1 MILKSLKNSHS
12 YLIILF
18 LLFSI
23 LFFIP
28 SFFTSQ
34 FQNIENKFPFYSILL
49 LVISAILTFFHSIGL
64 NNLIYDKDI
73 IKKPNF
79 VLAFVFL
86 LLNTT
91 FVTNH
96 KMMLISFVLLFF
108 LNFLLQLY
116 KQKQPFSI
124 VFNAGIL
131 LSILS
136 FYLPNILLLF
146 PIILISTLIFRNIN
160 WRINTIS
167 ILSLFVPYFFL
178 WSYQIFTETELYFP
192 VFEFNFKLFNFSIEE
207 LELHQKIWFSV
218 LSLVSLLS
226 FFEIFRWMY
235 KKSIRSRESFTI
247 IILYFLF
254 SVFIFLFSGKEET
267 VILIVTPLS
276 VIIGNYFVYHIKIR
290 WSEFIFFLFLFSS
303 IFYRITMINM

>member
-49 LVISAILTFFHSIGL
+49 VVISAILTFFHSIGL

-167 ILSLFVPYFFL
+167 ILSLFVPYLFL

-254 SVFIFLFSGKEET
+254 SVFIFLFSGKEES

>member
-146 PIILISTLIFRNIN
+146 PIILISALIFRNIN

-167 ILSLFVPYFFL
+167 TLSLFVPYLFL
-178 WSYQIFTETELYFP
+178 WTYQIFTKTELYFP

-207 LELHQKIWFSV
+207 LGLHQKIWFSV

-254 SVFIFLFSGKEET
+254 SVFIFLFSGKEES

-276 VIIGNYFVYHIKIR
+276 VIIGNYFVYHVKIR

>member
-34 FQNIENKFPFYSILL
+34 FQNIENKFPFYSISL

-254 SVFIFLFSGKEET
+254 SVFIFLFSGKEES

>member
-28 SFFTSQ
+28 SFFTLQ
-34 FQNIENKFPFYSILL
+34 FQSIENQFPFYSILL
-49 LVISAILTFFHSIGL
+49 LLISATLTFFHSIGL
-64 NNLIYDKDI
+64 NNLIYDKDV

-91 FVTNH
+91 FVINH

-108 LNFLLQLY
+108 LNYLLKLY
-116 KQKQPFSI
+116 KQKQPFAL

-136 FYLPNILLLF
+136 LYIPNILLLF
-146 PIILISTLIFRNIN
+146 PIIFISTLIFGNMD
-160 WRINTIS
+160 WRVITIS
-167 ILSLFVPYFFL
+167 ILSLFTPYFFL
-178 WSYQIFTETELYFP
+178 WSYQIFTQTELYFP
-192 VFEFNFKLFNFSIEE
+192 IFEFDFKLFNFSIEE
-207 LELHQKIWFSV
+207 LELNQKIWFSV
-218 LSLVSLLS
+218 LLLVSLLS
-226 FFEIFRWMY
+226 FFELFRWIY
-235 KKSIRSRESFTI
+235 KKSIKSRESFTI
-247 IILYFLF
+247 IILYFIF
-254 SVFIFLFSGKEET
+254 SMFIFLFSEKEES

-276 VIIGNYFVYHIKIR
+276 IIISNYFVYHKKIR
-290 WSEFIFFLFLFSS
+290 LSEFIFFLFLFSS

>member
-28 SFFTSQ
+28 SFFTLQ
-34 FQNIENKFPFYSILL
+34 FQSIENQFPFYSILL
-49 LVISAILTFFHSIGL
+49 LLISATLTFFHSIGL

-91 FVTNH
+91 FVINH

-108 LNFLLQLY
+108 LNYLLKLY
-116 KQKQPFSI
+116 KQKQPFAL

-136 FYLPNILLLF
+136 LYIPNILLLF
-146 PIILISTLIFRNIN
+146 PIIFISSLIFGNMD
-160 WRINTIS
+160 WRVITIS
-167 ILSLFVPYFFL
+167 ILSLFTPYFFL
-178 WSYQIFTETELYFP
+178 WSYQIFTQTELYFP
-192 VFEFNFKLFNFSIEE
+192 IFEFDFKLFNFNIEE
-207 LELHQKIWFSV
+207 LELNQKIWFSV
-218 LSLVSLLS
+218 LLLVSLLS
-226 FFEIFRWMY
+226 FFELFRWIY
-235 KKSIRSRESFTI
+235 KKSIKSRESFTI
-247 IILYFLF
+247 IILYFIF
-254 SVFIFLFSGKEET
+254 SMFIFLFSEKEES

-276 VIIGNYFVYHIKIR
+276 IIISNYFVYHKKIR
-290 WSEFIFFLFLFSS
+290 LSEFIFFLFLFSS

>member
-28 SFFTSQ
+28 SFFTLQ
-34 FQNIENKFPFYSILL
+34 FQSIENQFPFYSILL
-49 LVISAILTFFHSIGL
+49 LLISATLTFFHSIGL
-64 NNLIYDKDI
+64 NNLIYDKDV

-91 FVTNH
+91 FVINH

-108 LNFLLQLY
+108 LNYLLKLY
-116 KQKQPFSI
+116 KQKQPFAL

-136 FYLPNILLLF
+136 LYIPNILLLF
-146 PIILISTLIFRNIN
+146 PIIFISSLIFRNMD
-160 WRINTIS
+160 WRVITIS
-167 ILSLFVPYFFL
+167 ILSLFTPYFFL
-178 WSYQIFTETELYFP
+178 WSYQIFTQTELYFP
-192 VFEFNFKLFNFSIEE
+192 IFEFDFKLFNFSIEE
-207 LELHQKIWFSV
+207 LELNQKIWFSV
-218 LSLVSLLS
+218 LLLVSLLS
-226 FFEIFRWMY
+226 FFELFRWIY
-235 KKSIRSRESFTI
+235 KKSIKSRESFTI
-247 IILYFLF
+247 IILYFIF
-254 SVFIFLFSGKEET
+254 SMFIFLFSEKEES

-276 VIIGNYFVYHIKIR
+276 IIISNYFVYHKKIR
-290 WSEFIFFLFLFSS
+290 LSEFIFFLFLFSS

>member
-34 FQNIENKFPFYSILL
+34 FQDIENKFPFYSILL

-218 LSLVSLLS
+218 LTLVSLLS

>member
-28 SFFTSQ
+28 SFFTLQ
-34 FQNIENKFPFYSILL
+34 FQSIENQFPFYSILL
-49 LVISAILTFFHSIGL
+49 LLISATLTFFHSIGL

-91 FVTNH
+91 FVINH

-108 LNFLLQLY
+108 LNYLLKLY
-116 KQKQPFSI
+116 KQKQPFAL

-136 FYLPNILLLF
+136 LYIANILLLF
-146 PIILISTLIFRNIN
+146 PIIFISSLIFRNMD
-160 WRINTIS
+160 WRVITIS
-167 ILSLFVPYFFL
+167 ILSLFTPYFFL
-178 WSYQIFTETELYFP
+178 WSYQIFTQTELYFP
-192 VFEFNFKLFNFSIEE
+192 IFEFDFKLFNFSIEE
-207 LELHQKIWFSV
+207 LELNQKIWFSV
-218 LSLVSLLS
+218 LLLVSLLS
-226 FFEIFRWMY
+226 FFELFRWIY
-235 KKSIRSRESFTI
+235 KKSIKSRESFTI
-247 IILYFLF
+247 IILYFIF
-254 SVFIFLFSGKEET
+254 SMFIFLFSEKEES

-276 VIIGNYFVYHIKIR
+276 IIISNYFVYHKKIR
-290 WSEFIFFLFLFSS
+290 LSEFIFFLFLFSS

>member
-28 SFFTSQ
+28 SFFTLQ
-34 FQNIENKFPFYSILL
+34 FQSIENQFPFYSILL
-49 LVISAILTFFHSIGL
+49 LLISTTLTFFHSIGL

-91 FVTNH
+91 FVINH

-108 LNFLLQLY
+108 LNYLLKLY
-116 KQKQPFSI
+116 KQKQPFAL

-136 FYLPNILLLF
+136 LYIPNILLLF
-146 PIILISTLIFRNIN
+146 PIIFISSLIFGNMD
-160 WRINTIS
+160 WRVITIS
-167 ILSLFVPYFFL
+167 ILSLFTPYFFL
-178 WSYQIFTETELYFP
+178 WSYQIFTQTELYFP
-192 VFEFNFKLFNFSIEE
+192 IFEFDFKLFNFSIEE
-207 LELHQKIWFSV
+207 LELNQKIWFSV
-218 LSLVSLLS
+218 LLLVSLLS
-226 FFEIFRWMY
+226 FFELFRWIY
-235 KKSIRSRESFTI
+235 KKSIKSRESFTI
-247 IILYFLF
+247 IILYFIF
-254 SVFIFLFSGKEET
+254 SMFIFLFSEKEES

-276 VIIGNYFVYHIKIR
+276 IIISNYFVYHKKIR
-290 WSEFIFFLFLFSS
+290 LSEFIFFLFLFSS

>member
-167 ILSLFVPYFFL
+167 ILSLFVPYLFL

-192 VFEFNFKLFNFSIEE
+192 VFEFNFKLFNFSIEK

-254 SVFIFLFSGKEET
+254 SVFIFLFSGKEES

>member
-34 FQNIENKFPFYSILL
+34 FQNIENKFPFYSVLL
-49 LVISAILTFFHSIGL
+49 VVISAILTFFHSIGL

-73 IKKPNF
+73 IKRPNF

-178 WSYQIFTETELYFP
+178 WSYQIFTKTELYFP
-192 VFEFNFKLFNFSIEE
+192 VFEFNFKLFNFSIVEIA
-207 LELHQKIWFSV
+207 LNQKIWFYV

-247 IILYFLF
+247 IILYFFF
-254 SVFIFLFSGKEET
+254 SVFIFLFSGKEEA

>member
-1 MILKSLKNSHS
+1 
-12 YLIILF
+12 
-18 LLFSI
+18 
-23 LFFIP
+23 
-28 SFFTSQ
+28 
-34 FQNIENKFPFYSILL
+34 
-49 LVISAILTFFHSIGL
+49 
-64 NNLIYDKDI
+64 
-73 IKKPNF
+73 
-79 VLAFVFL
+79 
-86 LLNTT
+86 
-91 FVTNH
+91 
-96 KMMLISFVLLFF
+96 
-108 LNFLLQLY
+108 
-116 KQKQPFSI
+116 

-167 ILSLFVPYFFL
+167 LLSLFVPYFFL

-247 IILYFLF
+247 IILYFFF

>member
-28 SFFTSQ
+28 SFFTLQ
-34 FQNIENKFPFYSILL
+34 FQSIENQFPFYSILL
-49 LVISAILTFFHSIGL
+49 LLISATLTFFHSIGL

-91 FVTNH
+91 FVINH

-108 LNFLLQLY
+108 LNYLLKLY
-116 KQKQPFSI
+116 KQKQPFAL

-136 FYLPNILLLF
+136 LYIPNILLLF
-146 PIILISTLIFRNIN
+146 PIIFISSLIFGNMD
-160 WRINTIS
+160 WRVITIS
-167 ILSLFVPYFFL
+167 ILSLFIPYFFL
-178 WSYQIFTETELYFP
+178 WSYQIFTQTELYFP
-192 VFEFNFKLFNFSIEE
+192 IFEFDFKLFNFSIEE
-207 LELHQKIWFSV
+207 LELNQKIWFSV
-218 LSLVSLLS
+218 LLLVSLLS
-226 FFEIFRWMY
+226 FFELFRWIY
-235 KKSIRSRESFTI
+235 KKSIKSRESFTI
-247 IILYFLF
+247 IILYFIF
-254 SVFIFLFSGKEET
+254 SMFIFLFSEKEES

-276 VIIGNYFVYHIKIR
+276 IIISNYFVYHKKIR
-290 WSEFIFFLFLFSS
+290 LSEFIFFLFLFSS

>member
-28 SFFTSQ
+28 SFFTLQ
-34 FQNIENKFPFYSILL
+34 FQSIENQFPFYSILL
-49 LVISAILTFFHSIGL
+49 LLISATLTFFHSIGL

-91 FVTNH
+91 FVINH

-108 LNFLLQLY
+108 LNYLLKLY
-116 KQKQPFSI
+116 KQKQPFAL

-136 FYLPNILLLF
+136 LYIPNILLLF
-146 PIILISTLIFRNIN
+146 PIIFISSLIFRNMD
-160 WRINTIS
+160 WRVITIS
-167 ILSLFVPYFFL
+167 ILSLFTPYFFL
-178 WSYQIFTETELYFP
+178 WSYQIFTQTELYFP
-192 VFEFNFKLFNFSIEE
+192 IFEFDFKLFNFNIEE
-207 LELHQKIWFSV
+207 LELNQKIWFSV
-218 LSLVSLLS
+218 LLLVSLLS
-226 FFEIFRWMY
+226 FFELFRWIY
-235 KKSIRSRESFTI
+235 KKSIKSRESFTI
-247 IILYFLF
+247 IILYFIF
-254 SVFIFLFSGKEET
+254 SMFIFLFSEKEES

-276 VIIGNYFVYHIKIR
+276 IIISNYFVYHKKIR
-290 WSEFIFFLFLFSS
+290 LSEFIFFLFLFSS

>member
-28 SFFTSQ
+28 SFFTLQ
-34 FQNIENKFPFYSILL
+34 FQSIENQFPFYSILL
-49 LVISAILTFFHSIGL
+49 LLISATLTFFHSIGL

-91 FVTNH
+91 FVINH

-108 LNFLLQLY
+108 LNYLLKLY
-116 KQKQPFSI
+116 KQKQPFAL

-136 FYLPNILLLF
+136 LYIPNTLLLF
-146 PIILISTLIFRNIN
+146 PIIFISTLIFGNMD
-160 WRINTIS
+160 WRVITIS
-167 ILSLFVPYFFL
+167 ILSLFTPYFFL
-178 WSYQIFTETELYFP
+178 WSYQIFTQTELYFP
-192 VFEFNFKLFNFSIEE
+192 IFEFDFKLFNFSIEE
-207 LELHQKIWFSV
+207 LELNQKIWFSV
-218 LSLVSLLS
+218 LLLVSLLS
-226 FFEIFRWMY
+226 FFELFRWIY
-235 KKSIRSRESFTI
+235 KKSIKSRESFTI
-247 IILYFLF
+247 IILYFIF
-254 SVFIFLFSGKEET
+254 SMFIFLFSEKEES

-276 VIIGNYFVYHIKIR
+276 IIISNYFVYHKKIR
-290 WSEFIFFLFLFSS
+290 LSEFIFFLFLFSS

>member
-1 MILKSLKNSHS
+1 
-12 YLIILF
+12 
-18 LLFSI
+18 
-23 LFFIP
+23 
-28 SFFTSQ
+28 
-34 FQNIENKFPFYSILL
+34 
-49 LVISAILTFFHSIGL
+49 
-64 NNLIYDKDI
+64 
-73 IKKPNF
+73 
-79 VLAFVFL
+79 
-86 LLNTT
+86 
-91 FVTNH
+91 
-96 KMMLISFVLLFF
+96 MMLISFVLLFF

-146 PIILISTLIFRNIN
+146 PIILISALIFRNIN
-160 WRINTIS
+160 WRINTII
-167 ILSLFVPYFFL
+167 ILSLFVPYLFL
-178 WSYQIFTETELYFP
+178 WSYQIFTKTELYFP
-192 VFEFNFKLFNFSIEE
+192 VFEFNFKLFNFSLVE

-254 SVFIFLFSGKEET
+254 SVFIFLFSGKEES

>member
-34 FQNIENKFPFYSILL
+34 FQDIENKFPFYSILL
-49 LVISAILTFFHSIGL
+49 VVISAILTFFHSIGL

-254 SVFIFLFSGKEET
+254 SVFIFLFSGKEES

>member
-34 FQNIENKFPFYSILL
+34 FQDIENKSPFYSILL
-49 LVISAILTFFHSIGL
+49 VVISAILTFFHSIGL

-116 KQKQPFSI
+116 KEKQPFSI

-254 SVFIFLFSGKEET
+254 SVFIFLFSGKEES

-276 VIIGNYFVYHIKIR
+276 VIIGNYFVYHIKIK

>member
-34 FQNIENKFPFYSILL
+34 FQDIENKFPFYSILL
-49 LVISAILTFFHSIGL
+49 VVISAILTFFHSIGL

-192 VFEFNFKLFNFSIEE
+192 VFEFNFKLFNFSLVE

-254 SVFIFLFSGKEET
+254 SVFIFLFSGKEES

-276 VIIGNYFVYHIKIR
+276 VIIGNYFVYHIKIK

>member
-34 FQNIENKFPFYSILL
+34 FQDIENKFPFYSILL

-254 SVFIFLFSGKEET
+254 SVFIFLFSGKEES

>member
-207 LELHQKIWFSV
+207 LGLHQKIWFSV

-254 SVFIFLFSGKEET
+254 SVFIFLFSGKEES

>member
-23 LFFIP
+23 FFFVP

-34 FQNIENKFPFYSILL
+34 FQYIENKFPFYSIFLI
-49 LVISAILTFFHSIGL
+49 VISAILTFFHSIGL

-136 FYLPNILLLF
+136 FYLPNILLLS

-160 WRINTIS
+160 WRINTII
-167 ILSLFVPYFFL
+167 ILSLFVPYLFL
-178 WSYQIFTETELYFP
+178 WSYQIFTKTELYFP
-192 VFEFNFKLFNFSIEE
+192 VFEFNFKLFNFSLVE

-254 SVFIFLFSGKEET
+254 SVFIFLFSGKEES

>member
-49 LVISAILTFFHSIGL
+49 IVISAILTFFHSIGL

-254 SVFIFLFSGKEET
+254 SVFIFLFSGKEES

>member
-23 LFFIP
+23 FFFVP

-34 FQNIENKFPFYSILL
+34 FQDIENK
-49 LVISAILTFFHSIGL
+49 LTFFHSVGL

-254 SVFIFLFSGKEET
+254 SVFIFLFSGKEES

>member
-28 SFFTSQ
+28 SFFTLQ
-34 FQNIENKFPFYSILL
+34 FQSIENQFPFYSILL
-49 LVISAILTFFHSIGL
+49 LLISATLTFFHSIGL

-91 FVTNH
+91 FVINH

-108 LNFLLQLY
+108 LNYLLKLY
-116 KQKQPFSI
+116 KQKQPFAL

-136 FYLPNILLLF
+136 LYIPNILLLF
-146 PIILISTLIFRNIN
+146 PIIFISSLIFGNMD
-160 WRINTIS
+160 WRVITIS
-167 ILSLFVPYFFL
+167 ILSLFTPYFFL
-178 WSYQIFTETELYFP
+178 WSYQIFTQTELYFP
-192 VFEFNFKLFNFSIEE
+192 IFEFDFKLFNFSIEE
-207 LELHQKIWFSV
+207 LELNQKIWFSV
-218 LSLVSLLS
+218 LLLVSLLS
-226 FFEIFRWMY
+226 FFELFRWIY
-235 KKSIRSRESFTI
+235 KKSIKSRESFTI
-247 IILYFLF
+247 IILYFIF
-254 SVFIFLFSGKEET
+254 SMFIFLFSEKEES

-276 VIIGNYFVYHIKIR
+276 IIISNYFVYHKKIR
-290 WSEFIFFLFLFSS
+290 LSEFIFFLFLFSS

>member
-28 SFFTSQ
+28 SFFTLQ
-34 FQNIENKFPFYSILL
+34 FQSIENQFPFYSILL
-49 LVISAILTFFHSIGL
+49 LLISATLTFFHSIGL
-64 NNLIYDKDI
+64 NNLIYDKDV

-91 FVTNH
+91 FVINH

-108 LNFLLQLY
+108 LNYLLKLY
-116 KQKQPFSI
+116 KQKQPFAL

-136 FYLPNILLLF
+136 LYIPNILLLF
-146 PIILISTLIFRNIN
+146 PIIFISSLIFGNMD
-160 WRINTIS
+160 WRVITIS
-167 ILSLFVPYFFL
+167 ILSLFTPYFFL
-178 WSYQIFTETELYFP
+178 WSYQIFTQTELYFP
-192 VFEFNFKLFNFSIEE
+192 IFEFDFKLFNFNIEE
-207 LELHQKIWFSV
+207 LELNQKIWFSV
-218 LSLVSLLS
+218 LLLVSLLS
-226 FFEIFRWMY
+226 FFELFRWIY
-235 KKSIRSRESFTI
+235 KKSIKSRESFTI
-247 IILYFLF
+247 IILYFIF
-254 SVFIFLFSGKEET
+254 SMFIFLFSEKEES

-276 VIIGNYFVYHIKIR
+276 IIISNYFVYHKKIR
-290 WSEFIFFLFLFSS
+290 LSEFIFFLFLFSS

>member
-23 LFFIP
+23 FFFIP

-167 ILSLFVPYFFL
+167 ILSLFVPYLFL

-254 SVFIFLFSGKEET
+254 SVFIFLFSGKEES

>member
-34 FQNIENKFPFYSILL
+34 FQDIENKFPFYSILL
-49 LVISAILTFFHSIGL
+49 VVISAILTFFHSIGL

-116 KQKQPFSI
+116 KQKKPFSI

-254 SVFIFLFSGKEET
+254 SVFIFLFSGKEES

>member
-23 LFFIP
+23 FFFIP

-167 ILSLFVPYFFL
+167 ILSLFVPYFYL

-218 LSLVSLLS
+218 LSLVILLS

-247 IILYFLF
+247 IILYFFF

>member
-192 VFEFNFKLFNFSIEE
+192 VFEFNFKLFNFSIEK

-254 SVFIFLFSGKEET
+254 SVFIFLFSGKEES

>member
-18 LLFSI
+18 LMFSI

-49 LVISAILTFFHSIGL
+49 VVISAILTFFHSIGL

-167 ILSLFVPYFFL
+167 ILSLFVPYLFL

-254 SVFIFLFSGKEET
+254 SVFIFLFSGKEES

>member
-28 SFFTSQ
+28 SFFTSH

-146 PIILISTLIFRNIN
+146 PIILISALIFRNIN
-160 WRINTIS
+160 WRINTII
-167 ILSLFVPYFFL
+167 ILSLFVPYLFL
-178 WSYQIFTETELYFP
+178 WSYQIFTKTELYFP
-192 VFEFNFKLFNFSIEE
+192 VFEFNFKLFNFSLVE

-254 SVFIFLFSGKEET
+254 SVFIFLFSGKEES

>member
-18 LLFSI
+18 LLFTI
-23 LFFIP
+23 LFFVP

-34 FQNIENKFPFYSILL
+34 FQNIEKKFPFYSILL
-49 LVISAILTFFHSIGL
+49 ILISAILTFFHSVGL

>member
-23 LFFIP
+23 FFFVP

-34 FQNIENKFPFYSILL
+34 FQYIENKFPFYSILL
-49 LVISAILTFFHSIGL
+49 VVISAILTFFHSIGL

-136 FYLPNILLLF
+136 FYLPNILLLS

-254 SVFIFLFSGKEET
+254 SVFIFLFSGKEES

>member
-34 FQNIENKFPFYSILL
+34 FQDIENKFPFYSILL

-167 ILSLFVPYFFL
+167 ILSLFVPYLFL

-192 VFEFNFKLFNFSIEE
+192 VFEFNFKLFNFSIEK

-254 SVFIFLFSGKEET
+254 SVFIFLFSGKEES

>member
-28 SFFTSQ
+28 SLFTSQ

-49 LVISAILTFFHSIGL
+49 VVISAILTFFHSIGL

-254 SVFIFLFSGKEET
+254 SVFIFLFSGKEES

>member
-23 LFFIP
+23 FFFIP

-49 LVISAILTFFHSIGL
+49 VVISAILTFFHSIGL

-218 LSLVSLLS
+218 LTLVSLLS

-247 IILYFLF
+247 IILYFFF
-254 SVFIFLFSGKEET
+254 SVFISLFSGKEET

>member
-18 LLFSI
+18 LLFSK

-28 SFFTSQ
+28 SLFTSQ

-49 LVISAILTFFHSIGL
+49 VVISAILTFFHSIGL

-116 KQKQPFSI
+116 KEKQPFSI

-254 SVFIFLFSGKEET
+254 SVFIFLFSGKEES

-276 VIIGNYFVYHIKIR
+276 VIIGNYFVYHIKIK

>member
-23 LFFIP
+23 FFFIP

-247 IILYFLF
+247 IILYFFF